1 MATEAKRTARILPKQ
16 LDVFANI
23 ILDQCAS
30 LLVRLKFTPNFITF
44 LAFLTGGI
52 AGAYYASGKPFAA
65 ALLILLCGSFDM
77 LDGKVAKLRN
87 QTSQFGAMFDSVL
100 DRYSEFFLYLG
111 LAYYF
116 RGHWTL
122 WVCFF
127 ALLGSTMVSYTRA
140 RAEGLGFE
148 CQVGIMQR
156 AERMSLLALA
166 GLIGPWFQ
174 LFDPMAIAALILI
187 AVGSNF
193 TACQRM
199 VYIWKVEKQHQQDI

>member
-16 LDVFANI
+16 LDVFVNI
-23 ILDQCAS
+23 ILDQFAF
-30 LLVRLKFTPNFITF
+30 LLVRLKFTPNIITF
-44 LAFLTGGI
+44 LAFLIGGI
-52 AGAYYASGKPFAA
+52 AGAYYASDKPFTA
-65 ALLILLCGSFDM
+65 ALLILLCGSFDI

-111 LAYYF
+111 LAYHF
-116 RGHWTL
+116 RGHWAL

-148 CQVGIMQR
+148 CRVGIMQR

-174 LFDPMAIAALILI
+174 LFDPMATAALILI
-187 AVGSNF
+187 AVVSNF
-193 TACQRM
+193 TAFQRM
-199 VYIWKVEKQHQQDI
+199 VYIWKVEKQQQDT

>member
-1 MATEAKRTARILPKQ
+1 MATETKRTARILPKQ
-16 LDVFANI
+16 LDVFVNI
-23 ILDQCAS
+23 LLDQCAS

-52 AGAYYASGKPFAA
+52 AGAYFASDKPFTA
-65 ALLILLCGSFDM
+65 ALLILLCGSFDI
-77 LDGKVAKLRN
+77 LDGKVAKLRDLS
-87 QTSQFGAMFDSVL
+87 SQFGAMLDSVL

-116 RGHWTL
+116 RDHWAL
-122 WVCFF
+122 WITFF

-148 CQVGIMQR
+148 CRVGIMQR
-156 AERMSLLALA
+156 AERMGLLALA

-174 LFDPMAIAALILI
+174 IFDPMAITALILI
-187 AVGSNF
+187 AVVSNF

-199 VYIWKVEKQHQQDI
+199 VYIWKVEKRQQQDT